1 MSTDATAV
9 SQVLDPLTMN
19 FLEDLSIPEHEG
31 LAPEEYRQAVAAGKA
46 RAFSGSLTGPGPIGP
61 GPIGPIVE
69 LFSLLERI
77 SVEQG
82 WTPEQLGVS
91 REELLE
97 LARKHAQMDEHGV
110 TVGGRVGKALSVV
123 RKAEE
128 RIAFY
133 RERHQEEAP
142 SGIEVWDRIL
152 DNQARI
158 KKLLKI
164 SEEDWHSFSGQLR
177 HAIESVETLAQVVG
191 LSEKAVADVRRVT
204 QNCQNYELRVTPYYA
219 SLILSGRTND
229 PVLLQAVPSG
239 EMLGNTG
246 LEIPPKEAD
255 HSPARLIDQLYPR
268 VLTIKATNMD
278 AMSCTY
284 CLGLAHPGAKE
295 LIYSKEAYGEA
306 LEYIRARQGIRDVL
320 IAGKDSLMLP
330 NSMLQWLLAELDGI
344 EHIRVKRLSTRIPV
358 TTPQRIDS
366 ELLDI
371 LEASNE
377 RKPLRVVTQINTAQE
392 ITPVSKAAFQA
403 ISKRV
408 FAIMNEAMLL
418 KGINDSKVKMWKLC
432 ETIQEA
438 YVRPYYVFNCNY
450 HPRLQH
456 LRVPLA
462 LGQEIIESM
471 YGNLS
476 GDAIPRYIATAGG
489 KIPLHKTNLLGRK
502 DGNVRMQK
510 PWSEE
515 RIIYPDADPLEY
527 ARKDFAFTAY
537 GDEDV
542 SAAPPLR

>member
-1 MSTDATAV
+1 MSTDATDV

-19 FLEDLSIPEHEG
+19 FLEDLSIPEYEG

-46 RAFSGSLTGPGPIGP
+46 RAFADSLT
-61 GPIGPIVE
+61 GPIVE

-77 SVEQG
+77 SVEHA

-97 LARKHAQMDEHGV
+97 LARKHAQIDEYGV
-110 TVGGRVGKALSVV
+110 TVGGRVGKALSAV

-133 RERHQEEAP
+133 PARHQEEAP
-142 SGIEVWDRIL
+142 SGIEVWDRIS

-158 KKLLKI
+158 KRLLNI
-164 SEEDWHSFSGQLR
+164 SEEDWHSFPGQLR
-177 HAIESVETLAQVVG
+177 YAIESVETLAQVAG
-191 LSEKAVADVRRVT
+191 LSEKAAADVRRAT
-204 QNCQNYELRVTPYYA
+204 RHYKMRLSPYYA

-239 EMLGNTG
+239 EMANNANTSAP
-246 LEIPPKEAD
+246 EIPLEAD

-268 VLTIKATNMD
+268 VLTIKATNME

-284 CLGLAHPGAKE
+284 CLGIAHGAKE

-320 IAGKDSLMLP
+320 IAGGDSLMLP

-344 EHIRVKRLSTRIPV
+344 EHVRVKRLSTRIPV

-408 FAIMNEAMLL
+408 VAIMNEAMLL

-438 YVRPYYVFNCNY
+438 YVRPYYVFNCNH
-450 HPRLQH
+450 HPQLKH

-476 GDAIPRYIATAGG
+476 GDAIPRYIAMVGG

-515 RIIYPDADPLEY
+515 RILYPDADPQEY
-527 ARKDFAFTAY
+527 ARKDFAFAAY
-537 GDEDV
+537 ADEDRNV
-542 SAAPPLR
+542 SMK